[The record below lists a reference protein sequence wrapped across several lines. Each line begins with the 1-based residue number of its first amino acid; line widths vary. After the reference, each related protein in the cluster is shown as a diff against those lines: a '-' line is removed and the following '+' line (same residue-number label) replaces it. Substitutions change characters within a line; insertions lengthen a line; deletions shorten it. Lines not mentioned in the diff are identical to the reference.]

1 MGGGAQLALMWHFVK
16 MGPAPIPQIFQF
28 FELLI
33 WRHSCIGIPMRY
45 GKSKVEWIQNIH
57 GNSHTPLENKGGHE
71 FQGGLGNPKGCQI
84 SKTPWGFQW
93 QSLFPAREAVVL
105 LVLLV
110 TWVLR
115 TPNPLNSAKSPWV
128 VYVPNFS
135 LLVRPL
141 LINFGVGS
149 SSSCCSCSCSCSSCD
164 RGKTKSTPSLKT

>member
-1 MGGGAQLALMWHFVK
+1 MVMLLVKICYTETVLWICYIIKKITLLGGGGGTQWTLMWHFVK

-93 QSLFPAREAVVL
+93 QSLFPAREAV
-105 LVLLV
+105 
-110 TWVLR
+110 
-115 TPNPLNSAKSPWV
+115 S
-128 VYVPNFS
+128 
-135 LLVRPL
+135 
-141 LINFGVGS
+141 
-149 SSSCCSCSCSCSSCD
+149 
-164 RGKTKSTPSLKT
+164 SLKFQYFWLWGDLGGKYVSPKAKISIHNPDLGKHIT